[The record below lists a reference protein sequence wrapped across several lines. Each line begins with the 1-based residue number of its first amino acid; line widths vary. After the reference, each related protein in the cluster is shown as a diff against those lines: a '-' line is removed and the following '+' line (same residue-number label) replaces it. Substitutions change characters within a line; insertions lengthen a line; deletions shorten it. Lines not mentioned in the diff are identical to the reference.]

1 MIIIKYTN
9 MNRQISFES
18 EYMLHHITQK
28 RLEEL
33 FDLELVSSENQLH
46 QLRPDN
52 LAYDKKSKSLVIIEY
67 KNKFDRNVLNQ
78 VQGYHNLIL
87 ENKEEYLKLVN
98 ERIDFDN
105 IKILIIS
112 PKFSDEQ
119 IKNAKDN
126 VELWKVS
133 LFDNCKVEYLNLKS
147 NEIKTIKINP
157 DELKI
162 TEENLLDDKTD
173 ETVELYKNFKNSLL
187 EEFDDLDL
195 KFLIDAVSIKAH
207 NEYLCI
213 VTVKSSIKID
223 YYAEKLEDSENRTR
237 DISDITTGGPLSNY
251 ELTLNSENVD
261 YAIELIK
268 QIYDQKVIE

>member
-1 MIIIKYTN
+1 

-18 EYMLHHITQK
+18 EYILHHITQN

-33 FDLELVSSENQLH
+33 FDLELVASEKQLY
-46 QLRPDN
+46 QFRPDN
-52 LAYDKKSKSLVIIEY
+52 LAFDNKNKSFVIIEY
-67 KNKFDRNVLNQ
+67 KNKFDGNVFNQ
-78 VQGYHNLIL
+78 VQGYYDLIL
-87 ENKEEYLKLVN
+87 ENKEKYSKLVN
-98 ERIDFDN
+98 EKIDFDN
-105 IKILIIS
+105 IKILIIG

-162 TEENLLDDKTD
+162 TEENLLEDKS
-173 ETVELYKNFKNSLL
+173 EKTVELYKNFKNRLL

-195 KFLIDAVSIKAH
+195 KFLIDAVSIKAY

-213 VTVKSSIKID
+213 VTVKNSIKIH
-223 YYAEKLEDSENRTR
+223 YYAEKLEDSENITR

-251 ELTLNSENVD
+251 ELTLNSENID

-268 QIYDQKVIE
+268 QVYDQKVIK

>member
-1 MIIIKYTN
+1 

-18 EYMLHHITQK
+18 EYILHHITQN

-33 FDLELVSSENQLH
+33 FDLELVASEKQLY

-52 LAYDKKSKSLVIIEY
+52 LAFDKKNKSLVIIEY
-67 KNKFDRNVLNQ
+67 KNKFDKNVLNQ

-87 ENKEEYLKLVN
+87 ENKDEYSKLVN
-98 ERIDFDN
+98 EKIDFDN

-112 PKFSDEQ
+112 PKFSDDQ
-119 IKNAKDN
+119 IKNARDN

-133 LFDNCKVEYLNLKS
+133 LFDDCNVEYLNLKS

-157 DELKI
+157 DDLKI

-173 ETVELYKNFKNSLL
+173 ETIELYKNFKNRLF
-187 EEFDDLDL
+187 EEFDDLNM
-195 KFLIDAVSIKAH
+195 KFLIDAVSIKAQ

-213 VTVKSSIKID
+213 VTVKSSIKIH

-251 ELTLNSENVD
+251 ELTLNSENID

-268 QIYDQKVIE
+268 QVYNQKVIK

>member
-18 EYMLHHITQK
+18 EYILHHITQN

-33 FDLELVSSENQLH
+33 FGLKLVASEKQLY

-52 LAYDKKSKSLVIIEY
+52 IAFDKNTKSLVIIEY
-67 KNKFDRNVLNQ
+67 KNKFDGNVLNQ

-87 ENKEEYLKLVN
+87 ENKDEYLKLVN
-98 ERIDFDN
+98 EIIDFDN

-112 PKFSDEQ
+112 PKFSDKQ
-119 IKNAKDN
+119 IENAKDN
-126 VELWKVS
+126 IELWKVS
-133 LFDNCKVEYLNLKS
+133 LFDDCKVEYLNLKS
-147 NEIKTIKINP
+147 NETKTLKINP

-195 KFLIDAVSIKAH
+195 KFLIDAVSIKAQ

-213 VTVKSSIKID
+213 VTVKNSIKIH

-251 ELTLNSENVD
+251 ELTLNSENID

-268 QIYDQKVIE
+268 QVYNQKVIE